1 MHIYRI
7 EKNGTEEFIYMA
19 TVEKQMNRIDFGH
32 GERVREGERYEKSNM
47 ETYITICKINS
58 QWEFAVWFRKLK
70 QGLCIN
76 LEGFYGEG
84 DGKEVQREEI
94 YGYLWLIHV
103 EV

>member
-1 MHIYRI
+1 MDI
-7 EKNGTEEFIYMA
+7 KNRLT
-19 TVEKQMNRIDFGH
+19 D
-32 GERVREGERYEKSNM
+32 GERGGEDEMYGKSNM